1 MRSLEDKNIQCPKP
15 KADVVRGG
23 RRQPRS
29 GADNARIGMEGFKAA
44 TNNPE
49 MFAEAM
55 GMLNDP
61 NAVKEVII
69 LRYDKFLYCIWYFKQ
84 SDENSLLLFLNSSNS
99 A

>member
-1 MRSLEDKNIQCPKP
+1 MAELDALLNDPVFMKSIEDKNVQEPKR
-15 KADVVRGG
+15 KTMGG
-23 RRQPRS
+23 RSAAQISRT

-61 NAVKEVII
+61 NAVLEVN
-69 LRYDKFLYCIWYFKQ
+69 R
-84 SDENSLLLFLNSSNS
+84 SN
-99 A
+99 